1 MLISSLTAKYCKIYK
16 VSKSKKYKD
25 KESEL
30 FYQKYGWNLNG
41 FSFIH
46 IRGVTMEKQRAK
58 YKPYSKGA
66 YNGVCSVRLSTEKMG
81 DYIRRLEKLYS
92 MTNDEVLK
100 EDILILK
107 DAVENL
113 YYGFKREW

>member
-1 MLISSLTAKYCKIYK
+1 MLISSLTAKYCKYIII
-16 VSKSKKYKD
+16 SKSRNTRT

-66 YNGVCSVRLSTEKMG
+66 YNGVCSVRLSTERWAN
-81 DYIRRLEKLYS
+81 YIR
-92 MTNDEVLK
+92 D
-100 EDILILK
+100 
-107 DAVENL
+107 
-113 YYGFKREW
+113 